1 MAPRY
6 IEEDVQ
12 RTLHAISNGMLI
24 KKAGLE
30 YGVPRPT
37 LHARINGTL
46 SRQEAHQHEQRHSK
60 VQDDHL
66 T

>member
-6 IEEDVQ
+6 TEEDVQ
-12 RTLHAISNGMLI
+12 RALYAISNGILI

-30 YGVPRPT
+30 YGVPHPT
-37 LHARINGTL
+37 LHSRINGPL
-46 SRQEAHQHEQRHSK
+46 SRQEAHQHKQRLSK
-60 VQDDHL
+60 VQEDHL

>member
-6 IEEDVQ
+6 TKEDVQ
-12 RTLHAISNGMLI
+12 RALHAIFNGMSI

-30 YGVPRPT
+30 YRVLRPT
-37 LHARINGTL
+37 LHSRINGTL
-46 SRQEAHQHEQRHSK
+46 SRQEAHQHKQRLSK
-60 VQDDHL
+60 VQEDYL